1 MSNISITI
9 YYDNCFNVIVSHWN
23 LSNHKH
29 SQYASLFNI
38 QKQKIFII
46 LSYHY
51 TFLFL
56 YVHSRDNI
64 TLVIENVMNQ
74 HFLYPAFSYS
84 WETTNLLKILVKKF
98 VFIILI
104 LQLRLISLVV
114 SNKQSHANP
123 LRAVRCCFHILHA
136 EVFPWYKKTYPSPPC
151 SIILCIDMI
160 YHIWC
165 NIYYNKLHI
174 LASKLIITVC
184 YKYKN

>member
-1 MSNISITI
+1 MLVYLI
-9 YYDNCFNVIVSHWN
+9 YKNRKY
-23 LSNHKH
+23 LL
-29 SQYASLFNI
+29 LFHI
-38 QKQKIFII
+38 II
-46 LSYHY
+46 LFS
-51 TFLFL
+51 

-74 HFLYPAFSYS
+74 HFLYPTFSYS

-136 EVFPWYKKTYPSPPC
+136 EVFPWYKKTYSSPPC
-151 SIILCIDMI
+151 SIILCMDVD
-160 YHIWC
+160 
-165 NIYYNKLHI
+165 YYVSPI
-174 LASKLIITVC
+174 RFI
-184 YKYKN
+184 

>member
-1 MSNISITI
+1 MLVYLI
-9 YYDNCFNVIVSHWN
+9 YKNRKY
-23 LSNHKH
+23 
-29 SQYASLFNI
+29 SLF
-38 QKQKIFII
+38 FHII
-46 LSYHY
+46 IP
-51 TFLFL
+51 FL

-136 EVFPWYKKTYPSPPC
+136 EVFPCIKKHT
-151 SIILCIDMI
+151 
-160 YHIWC
+160 H
-165 NIYYNKLHI
+165 HH
-174 LASKLIITVC
+174 LAQ
-184 YKYKN
+184 

>member
-1 MSNISITI
+1 M
-9 YYDNCFNVIVSHWN
+9 F
-23 LSNHKH
+23 
-29 SQYASLFNI
+29 F
-38 QKQKIFII
+38 I

-51 TFLFL
+51 TFLFS

-123 LRAVRCCFHILHA
+123 LRAVRWFLRITHFEQYTVHKFTHFYTFDNTFH
-136 EVFPWYKKTYPSPPC
+136 
-151 SIILCIDMI
+151 
-160 YHIWC
+160 
-165 NIYYNKLHI
+165 NNK
-174 LASKLIITVC
+174 
-184 YKYKN
+184 

>member
-1 MSNISITI
+1 MPKIYCRLSPDSQILSNISNAI
-9 YYDNCFNVIVSHWN
+9 YYDNCLNVIVDHWYQ
-23 LSNHKH
+23 SNYKH
-29 SQYASLFNI
+29 SQYASLINI
-38 QKQKIFII
+38 HKQKIFLI
-46 LSYHY
+46 LSYHS

-136 EVFPWYKKTYPSPPC
+136 EVFPWYKKIYPSPPC
-151 SIILCIDMI
+151 SITFCIDMI
-160 YHIWC
+160 YYISF
-165 NIYYNKLHI
+165 NI
-174 LASKLIITVC
+174 
-184 YKYKN
+184 